1 MANSSKI
8 NTPKHVGIIM
18 DGNGRWAIKN
28 SLKISE
34 GHKKGV
40 SIVKD
45 IVEESVKQDLSSLT
59 IYAFSTENWKRPKA
73 EVTAIKKLVID
84 AINDQV
90 PELKE
95 QRVRLKFFGNTYD
108 FGKKVIDKI
117 DYAEQETHIKK
128 SKLDLNVALGYGG
141 KQDIVDITKKIASSV
156 SAKQIKIEDIN
167 EKVIHNASSVPVED
181 IDLLIRTGGD
191 KRISNFLLYQI
202 AYAEIMFVNKY
213 WPDFNRKDFLKCIDN
228 FKKINRRFGKEN
240 EYYAYKTRY
249 IAIISSDYLFN
260 HLFRKYLDIFISNI
274 LCLYF
279 RNI

>member
-59 IYAFSTENWKRPKA
+59 IYAFSTENWERPKA

-167 EKVIHNASSVPVED
+167 EKVIHDTSSVPVED

-228 FKKINRRFGKEN
+228 FKKINRRFGK
-240 EYYAYKTRY
+240 
-249 IAIISSDYLFN
+249 
-260 HLFRKYLDIFISNI
+260 RK
-274 LCLYF
+274 
-279 RNI
+279 

>member
-1 MANSSKI
+1 MANTSKI
-8 NTPKHVGIIM
+8 NTPKNVGIIM

-59 IYAFSTENWKRPKA
+59 IYAFSSENWKRPKT
-73 EVTAIKKLVID
+73 EVTAIKKLVVD

-90 PELKE
+90 SDLKE
-95 QRVRLKFFGNTYD
+95 QKVRLKFFGHIYD

-117 DYAEQETHIKK
+117 SYAEEETYIKN

-141 KQDIVDITKKIASSV
+141 KQDIVDMAKKISSSV
-156 SAKQIKIEDIN
+156 LAKQIKLKDIN
-167 EKVIHNASSVPVED
+167 EKTLHKASSVPVDE

-202 AYAEIMFVNKY
+202 AYAEIIFVKKY
-213 WPDFNRKDFLKCIDN
+213 WPDFNNKDYLKCLND
-228 FKKINRRFGKEN
+228 FKKVDRRFGK
-240 EYYAYKTRY
+240 R
-249 IAIISSDYLFN
+249 S
-260 HLFRKYLDIFISNI
+260 
-274 LCLYF
+274 
-279 RNI
+279 

>member
-95 QRVRLKFFGNTYD
+95 QRVRLKFFGHTYD

-167 EKVIHNASSVPVED
+167 EKVIHNVSSVPVEN

-202 AYAEIMFVNKY
+202 AYAEIMFVDKY

-228 FKKINRRFGKEN
+228 FKKINRRFGK
-240 EYYAYKTRY
+240 
-249 IAIISSDYLFN
+249 
-260 HLFRKYLDIFISNI
+260 RK
-274 LCLYF
+274 
-279 RNI
+279 

>member
-18 DGNGRWAIKN
+18 NGNGRWAIKN

-95 QRVRLKFFGNTYD
+95 QRVRLQFFGHTYD

-128 SKLDLNVALGYGG
+128 SKLDLNIALGYGG

-156 SAKQIKIEDIN
+156 LVKQIKIEDIN
-167 EKVIHNASSVPVED
+167 EKVIHNTSSVPVEN

-191 KRISNFLLYQI
+191 NRISNFLLYQI
-202 AYAEIMFVNKY
+202 AYAEIMFIDKY
-213 WPDFNRKDFLKCIDN
+213 WPDFKRKDFLKCIIN
-228 FKKINRRFGKEN
+228 FKKINRRFGK
-240 EYYAYKTRY
+240 
-249 IAIISSDYLFN
+249 
-260 HLFRKYLDIFISNI
+260 RK
-274 LCLYF
+274 
-279 RNI
+279 

>member
-45 IVEESVKQDLSSLT
+45 IVEESVKQNLSSLT

-228 FKKINRRFGKEN
+228 FKKINRRFGK
-240 EYYAYKTRY
+240 
-249 IAIISSDYLFN
+249 
-260 HLFRKYLDIFISNI
+260 RK
-274 LCLYF
+274 
-279 RNI
+279 

>member
-18 DGNGRWAIKN
+18 DGNGRWAIKT

-59 IYAFSTENWKRPKA
+59 IYAFSTENWERPKA

-167 EKVIHNASSVPVED
+167 EKVIHDTSSVPVED

-202 AYAEIMFVNKY
+202 AYAEIMFVDKY

-228 FKKINRRFGKEN
+228 FKKINRRFGK
-240 EYYAYKTRY
+240 
-249 IAIISSDYLFN
+249 
-260 HLFRKYLDIFISNI
+260 RK
-274 LCLYF
+274 
-279 RNI
+279 

>member
-1 MANSSKI
+1 MANSSKT

-59 IYAFSTENWKRPKA
+59 IYAFSSENWKRPKA

-95 QRVRLKFFGNTYD
+95 QRVRLQFFGHTDD
-108 FGKKVIDKI
+108 FGKKS
-117 DYAEQETHIKK
+117 Y
-128 SKLDLNVALGYGG
+128 
-141 KQDIVDITKKIASSV
+141 
-156 SAKQIKIEDIN
+156 
-167 EKVIHNASSVPVED
+167 
-181 IDLLIRTGGD
+181 
-191 KRISNFLLYQI
+191 
-202 AYAEIMFVNKY
+202 
-213 WPDFNRKDFLKCIDN
+213 
-228 FKKINRRFGKEN
+228 
-240 EYYAYKTRY
+240 
-249 IAIISSDYLFN
+249 
-260 HLFRKYLDIFISNI
+260 
-274 LCLYF
+274 
-279 RNI
+279 

>member
-59 IYAFSTENWKRPKA
+59 IYAFSAENWKRPKA

-167 EKVIHNASSVPVED
+167 EKAIHNASSVPVEN

-202 AYAEIMFVNKY
+202 AYAEIMFVDKY

-228 FKKINRRFGKEN
+228 FKKINRRFGK
-240 EYYAYKTRY
+240 
-249 IAIISSDYLFN
+249 
-260 HLFRKYLDIFISNI
+260 RK
-274 LCLYF
+274 
-279 RNI
+279 

>member
-8 NTPKHVGIIM
+8 NTPKHIGIIM

-167 EKVIHNASSVPVED
+167 EKVLHNVSSVPVED

-202 AYAEIMFVNKY
+202 AYAEIMFVDKY

-228 FKKINRRFGKEN
+228 FKKINRRFGK
-240 EYYAYKTRY
+240 
-249 IAIISSDYLFN
+249 
-260 HLFRKYLDIFISNI
+260 RK
-274 LCLYF
+274 
-279 RNI
+279 

>member
-59 IYAFSTENWKRPKA
+59 IFAFSTENWERPKT
-73 EVTAIKKLVID
+73 EVAAIKKLVID
-84 AINDQV
+84 AVNNQV

-95 QRVRLKFFGNTYD
+95 QRVRLKFFGHTDD

-117 DYAEQETHIKK
+117 DYAEKETRIKN
-128 SKLDLNVALGYGG
+128 SNLDLNVALGYGG

-156 SAKQIKIEDIN
+156 LSKQIKIKDIN
-167 EKVIHNASSVPVED
+167 EKVLHNESSVPVQD

-202 AYAEIMFVNKY
+202 AYAEIMFVDKY

-228 FKKINRRFGKEN
+228 FKKINRRFGK
-240 EYYAYKTRY
+240 R
-249 IAIISSDYLFN
+249 
-260 HLFRKYLDIFISNI
+260 
-274 LCLYF
+274 
-279 RNI
+279 

>member
-1 MANSSKI
+1 MANSSKT

-45 IVEESVKQDLSSLT
+45 IVEESVKRDLSSLT
-59 IYAFSTENWKRPKA
+59 IYAFSTENWKRPKT
-73 EVTAIKKLVID
+73 EVNAIKKLVIN

-95 QRVRLKFFGNTYD
+95 QRVRLKFFGHTDD

-117 DYAEQETHIKK
+117 GYAEEQTFTKDR
-128 SKLDLNVALGYGG
+128 KLDLNVALGYGG
-141 KQDIVDITKKIASSV
+141 KQDIVDITRKITSSV
-156 SAKQIKIEDIN
+156 LAKQIKLEDIN
-167 EKVIHNASSVPVED
+167 EKVIHNASSVPVEE

-202 AYAEIMFVNKY
+202 AYAEIMFIDKY
-213 WPDFNRKDFLKCIDN
+213 WPDFNKKDFLKCIDN
-228 FKKINRRFGKEN
+228 FKNIKRRFGN
-240 EYYAYKTRY
+240 
-249 IAIISSDYLFN
+249 
-260 HLFRKYLDIFISNI
+260 RK
-274 LCLYF
+274 
-279 RNI
+279 

>member
-167 EKVIHNASSVPVED
+167 EKVIHKASSVPVED

-202 AYAEIMFVNKY
+202 AYAEIMFVDKY

-228 FKKINRRFGKEN
+228 FKKINRRFGK
-240 EYYAYKTRY
+240 
-249 IAIISSDYLFN
+249 
-260 HLFRKYLDIFISNI
+260 RK
-274 LCLYF
+274 
-279 RNI
+279 

>member
-1 MANSSKI
+1 MANTSKT
-8 NTPKHVGIIM
+8 NSPKNVGIIM

-59 IYAFSTENWKRPKA
+59 IYAFSSENWKRPKT
-73 EVTAIKKLVID
+73 EVTAIKKLVVD

-90 PELKE
+90 SDLKE
-95 QRVRLKFFGNTYD
+95 QKVRLKFFGHIYD

-117 DYAEQETHIKK
+117 SYAEEETYIKN

-141 KQDIVDITKKIASSV
+141 KQDIVDMAKKISSSV
-156 SAKQIKIEDIN
+156 LAKQITLKDIN
-167 EKVIHNASSVPVED
+167 EKTLHNASSVPVDE

-191 KRISNFLLYQI
+191 RRISNFLLYQI
-202 AYAEIMFVNKY
+202 AYAEIMFIDKY
-213 WPDFNRKDFLKCIDN
+213 WPDFNKKDFLKCLDN
-228 FKKINRRFGKEN
+228 FKNIKRRFGK
-240 EYYAYKTRY
+240 
-249 IAIISSDYLFN
+249 
-260 HLFRKYLDIFISNI
+260 RK
-274 LCLYF
+274 
-279 RNI
+279 

>member
-1 MANSSKI
+1 MANSNKI

-59 IYAFSTENWKRPKA
+59 IYAFSTENWERPKA

-167 EKVIHNASSVPVED
+167 EKVIHDTSSVPVED

-228 FKKINRRFGKEN
+228 FKKINRRFGK
-240 EYYAYKTRY
+240 
-249 IAIISSDYLFN
+249 
-260 HLFRKYLDIFISNI
+260 RK
-274 LCLYF
+274 
-279 RNI
+279 

>member
-1 MANSSKI
+1 MANSNKI

-59 IYAFSTENWKRPKA
+59 IYAFSTENWERPKA

-167 EKVIHNASSVPVED
+167 EKVIHSASSVPVED

-228 FKKINRRFGKEN
+228 FKKINRRFGK
-240 EYYAYKTRY
+240 
-249 IAIISSDYLFN
+249 
-260 HLFRKYLDIFISNI
+260 RK
-274 LCLYF
+274 
-279 RNI
+279 

>member
-59 IYAFSTENWKRPKA
+59 IYAFSTENWERPKA

-95 QRVRLKFFGNTYD
+95 QRVRLKFFGYTYD

-141 KQDIVDITKKIASSV
+141 KQDIVDIAKKIASSV

-228 FKKINRRFGKEN
+228 FKKINRRFGK
-240 EYYAYKTRY
+240 
-249 IAIISSDYLFN
+249 
-260 HLFRKYLDIFISNI
+260 RK
-274 LCLYF
+274 
-279 RNI
+279 

>member
-1 MANSSKI
+1 MASSSKI

-45 IVEESVKQDLSSLT
+45 IVKESVKQDLSSLT

-95 QRVRLKFFGNTYD
+95 QKVRLKFFGRTYD

-117 DYAEQETHIKK
+117 DYAEEETRVKK
-128 SKLDLNVALGYGG
+128 SKLDLNIALGYGG
-141 KQDIVDITKKIASSV
+141 KQDIVDITRKITSSV
-156 SAKQIKIEDIN
+156 LAKHIKLEDIN
-167 EKVIHNASSVPVED
+167 EKTIHNASSVPVED

-191 KRISNFLLYQI
+191 KRVSNFLLYQI
-202 AYAEIMFVNKY
+202 AYAEIMFIDKY

-228 FKKINRRFGKEN
+228 FKNIKRRFGK
-240 EYYAYKTRY
+240 
-249 IAIISSDYLFN
+249 
-260 HLFRKYLDIFISNI
+260 RK
-274 LCLYF
+274 
-279 RNI
+279 

>member
-95 QRVRLKFFGNTYD
+95 QRVRLKFFGHTYD

-128 SKLDLNVALGYGG
+128 SKLDLNIALGYGG
-141 KQDIVDITKKIASSV
+141 KQDIVEIIKKIASSV
-156 SAKQIKIEDIN
+156 LAKQIKIEDIN
-167 EKVIHNASSVPVED
+167 EKVIHNVSSVPVEN

-191 KRISNFLLYQI
+191 NRISNFLLYQI
-202 AYAEIMFVNKY
+202 AYAEIMFVDKY

-228 FKKINRRFGKEN
+228 FKKINRRFGK
-240 EYYAYKTRY
+240 
-249 IAIISSDYLFN
+249 
-260 HLFRKYLDIFISNI
+260 RK
-274 LCLYF
+274 
-279 RNI
+279 

>member
-1 MANSSKI
+1 MANTSKI
-8 NTPKHVGIIM
+8 NSPKNVGIIM

-59 IYAFSTENWKRPKA
+59 IYAFSSENWKRPKT
-73 EVTAIKKLVID
+73 EVTAIKKLVVD

-90 PELKE
+90 SDLKE
-95 QRVRLKFFGNTYD
+95 QKVRLKFFGHIYD

-117 DYAEQETHIKK
+117 SYAEEETYIQN

-141 KQDIVDITKKIASSV
+141 KQDIVDMAKKISSSV
-156 SAKQIKIEDIN
+156 LAKQITLKDIN
-167 EKVIHNASSVPVED
+167 EKTLHNASSVPVDE

-191 KRISNFLLYQI
+191 RRISNFLLYQI
-202 AYAEIMFVNKY
+202 AYAEIMFIDKH
-213 WPDFNRKDFLKCIDN
+213 WPDFNKKDFLKCLDN
-228 FKKINRRFGKEN
+228 FKNIKRRFGK
-240 EYYAYKTRY
+240 
-249 IAIISSDYLFN
+249 
-260 HLFRKYLDIFISNI
+260 RK
-274 LCLYF
+274 
-279 RNI
+279 

>member
-1 MANSSKI
+1 MANTSKI
-8 NTPKHVGIIM
+8 NTPKNVGIIM

-59 IYAFSTENWKRPKA
+59 IYAFSSENWKRPKT
-73 EVTAIKKLVID
+73 EVTAIKKLVVD

-90 PELKE
+90 SDLKE
-95 QRVRLKFFGNTYD
+95 QKVRLKFFGHIYD

-117 DYAEQETHIKK
+117 SYAEEETYIQN

-141 KQDIVDITKKIASSV
+141 KQDIVDMAKKISSSV
-156 SAKQIKIEDIN
+156 LSKQITLKDIN
-167 EKVIHNASSVPVED
+167 EKTLHNASSVPVDE

-191 KRISNFLLYQI
+191 RRISNFLLYQI
-202 AYAEIMFVNKY
+202 AYAEIMFIDKY
-213 WPDFNRKDFLKCIDN
+213 WPDFNKNDFLKCLDN
-228 FKKINRRFGKEN
+228 FKNIKRRFGK
-240 EYYAYKTRY
+240 
-249 IAIISSDYLFN
+249 
-260 HLFRKYLDIFISNI
+260 RK
-274 LCLYF
+274 
-279 RNI
+279 

>member
-59 IYAFSTENWKRPKA
+59 IYAFSAENWKRPKA
-73 EVTAIKKLVID
+73 EVTAIKKLVVN

-95 QRVRLKFFGNTYD
+95 QRVRLKFFGHTYD

-167 EKVIHNASSVPVED
+167 EKVIQNASSVPVED

-191 KRISNFLLYQI
+191 KRVSNFLLYQI
-202 AYAEIMFVNKY
+202 AYAEIMFVDKY

-228 FKKINRRFGKEN
+228 FKKINRRFGK
-240 EYYAYKTRY
+240 
-249 IAIISSDYLFN
+249 
-260 HLFRKYLDIFISNI
+260 RK
-274 LCLYF
+274 
-279 RNI
+279 